1 MKRFNNKLLMIILLI
16 ISGYGIIS
24 SCTHKDQV
32 LPAAVSTAVK
42 ITRGNHIH
50 LPGLTAGDTTQWKF
64 DKVHSAVNWSTP
76 FLEVGAD
83 LTGKFN
89 QFGVADL
96 SNNTKLQNYVVGG
109 QPLPDTSWAFYENQ
123 PEKTHFAGYV
133 QINTINTGE
142 PGRDGG
148 CLVTTLA
155 TTKIVPGT
163 QNLTVTNIA
172 QIKTTSVTFD
182 PAGNDYIVVFN
193 FTWQGGLA
201 APITESI
208 TGKLTY
214 VPKALVPAGTYSDFG
229 LTLAFQINKADFGIV
244 STETA
249 DKIDIVINAN
259 FNNK

>member
-1 MKRFNNKLLMIILLI
+1 MKPHYNKILLTGLVL
-16 ISGYGIIS
+16 ISGYGIFS
-24 SCTHKDQV
+24 GCTHKDVV
-32 LPAAVSTAVK
+32 LPAAASTTPI
-42 ITRGNHIH
+42 ITHGHHVH

-96 SNNTKLQNYVVGG
+96 STAQMQNYTVTG
-109 QPLPDTSWAFYENQ
+109 QPVADTSWAFYENE
-123 PEKTHFAGYV
+123 PAKTHFAGYV
-133 QINTINTGE
+133 QINQINTGE
-142 PGRDGG
+142 PARDGG

-155 TTKIVPGT
+155 TTKIVAGT
-163 QNLTVTNIA
+163 QNLTVQNVA
-172 QIKTTSVTFD
+172 RIKTTSVAFD
-182 PAGNDYIVVFN
+182 PAGNDYIVTLN
-193 FTWQGGLA
+193 FTWQGGLG
-201 APITESI
+201 APLTESI

-214 VPKALVPAGTYSDFG
+214 IPEALVPAGTYSDFG
-229 LTLAFQINKADFGIV
+229 LQLSFQINKADFGIV

-249 DKIDIVINAN
+249 DKIDIVVSAN

>member
-1 MKRFNNKLLMIILLI
+1 MKTRFNKMLIAGLALLG
-16 ISGYGIIS
+16 SYGIFS
-24 SCTHKDQV
+24 GCTHKDII
-32 LPAAVSTAVK
+32 PPSSASTTP
-42 ITRGNHIH
+42 IIHRGTHIH
-50 LPGLTAGDTTQWKF
+50 LAGQTAGDTTQWKF

-96 SNNTKLQNYVVGG
+96 STAQLQNYTTAA
-109 QPLPDTSWAFYENQ
+109 QPVPDTSFAFYEND
-123 PEKTHFAGYV
+123 PAKTHFAGYV
-133 QINTINTGE
+133 QINQVNTGE
-142 PGRDGG
+142 PRRDAG

-155 TTKIVPGT
+155 TTAIVNGT
-163 QNLTVTNIA
+163 QNLTVQNVA
-172 QIKTTSVTFD
+172 RIKTTSVAFD
-182 PAGNDYIVVFN
+182 PTGNDYIVTLD

-201 APITESI
+201 APLTESI

-214 VPKALVPAGTYSDFG
+214 IPEAVVPAGTYSDFG
-229 LTLAFQINKADFGIV
+229 LKLEFQINKADFGIN

-249 DKIDIVINAN
+249 DKIDIVVSAN

>member
-1 MKRFNNKLLMIILLI
+1 MLALLVV
-16 ISGYGIIS
+16 SGYGVFS

-42 ITRGNHIH
+42 VSHGNHIH
-50 LPGLTAGDTTQWKF
+50 LPGLTAGDTSQWKF

-89 QFGVADL
+89 QFGIADL
-96 SNNTKLQNYVVGG
+96 TPALMQNYVTAQ
-109 QPLPDTSWAFYENQ
+109 QPVPDTSWAFYEGQ
-123 PEKTHFAGYV
+123 PAKTHFAGYV
-133 QINTINTGE
+133 QINQVNTGE

-148 CLVTTLA
+148 CLVSTLA
-155 TTKIVPGT
+155 TTAIVAGT
-163 QNLTVTNIA
+163 QNLTVSNVA
-172 QIKTTSVTFD
+172 HIKTTSVAFD
-182 PAGNDYIVVFN
+182 PAGNDYIVTFD
-193 FTWQGGLA
+193 FTWQGGLS
-201 APITESI
+201 APLTQSI

-214 VPKALVPAGTYSDFG
+214 VPEAVVPAGTYSDFG